1 MDGGNQRLRRTQRNP
16 LQCSLTDRF
25 DRDLSIS
32 ARPGSGNMAVNKTL
46 APTLANQVQSTDHL
60 ITACN
65 EGPEENEWEA
75 VMENA
80 LGPCLGLSG
89 GGG

>member
-1 MDGGNQRLRRTQRNP
+1 MLW
-16 LQCSLTDRF
+16 
-25 DRDLSIS
+25 
-32 ARPGSGNMAVNKTL
+32 PGSGNTAV
-46 APTLANQVQSTDHL
+46 ARAGGIVSVNQVQPTDHL

-80 LGPCLGLSG
+80 LGPS
-89 GGG
+89 